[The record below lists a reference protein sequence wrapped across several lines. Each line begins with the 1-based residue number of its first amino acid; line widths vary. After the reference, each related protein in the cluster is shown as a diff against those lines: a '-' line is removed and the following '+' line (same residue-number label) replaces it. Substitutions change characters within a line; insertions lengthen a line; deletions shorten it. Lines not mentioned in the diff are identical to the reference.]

1 MAVGCEGSDGGQPMF
16 KISEKQVLAPG
27 TMLFVVHAPMI
38 ASKVQPGQF
47 IVLRI
52 CEEGERIPLT
62 VADFDREA
70 GTLTLIFQEVGKTTR
85 LLGTLEAGE
94 EILDLVGPLGKPT
107 HIERLNLV
115 ACVGGGIGV
124 APVYPITREFKAK
137 GCRVV
142 SIIGS
147 RSKDLLIL
155 EKEMTAVSDEIY
167 VTTDDGSYG
176 KKAFVTQELERLIQE
191 GYNFEFA
198 IGIGPVPM
206 MRSFAKVTS
215 KYGIPGKVSL
225 NPIMVDGTGMC
236 GVCRVSVGGKT
247 RFACVDGPEFD
258 AAEVDFDLLCA
269 RQLTYCDEE
278 KTSLAAFERGKCGGC
293 SK

>member
-1 MAVGCEGSDGGQPMF
+1 MF
-16 KISEKQVLAPG
+16 RITEKRVLAPA
-27 TMLFVVHAPMI
+27 TKLMVVDAPFI

-47 IVLRI
+47 VVLRV

-62 VADFDREA
+62 VADFDRGR

-94 EILDLVGPLGKPT
+94 GILDLVGPLGRPT
-107 HIERLNLV
+107 HIERLNQV
-115 ACVGGGIGV
+115 ACIGGGIGV
-124 APVYPITREFKAK
+124 APVYPIAREFRAR
-137 GCRVV
+137 GSRVV
-142 SIIGS
+142 SIIGA

-155 EKEMTAVSDEIY
+155 EKEMTAASDEIY

-176 KKAFVTQELERLIQE
+176 KKAFVTQELERLVQE
-191 GYNFEFA
+191 GYTFDFS

-215 KYGIPGKVSL
+215 KYAIPAKVSL

-269 RQLTYCDEE
+269 RQLIYCDEE
-278 KTSLAAFERGKCGGC
+278 KVSMEAFDGHRCGG
-293 SK
+293 SAR

>member
-1 MAVGCEGSDGGQPMF
+1 MF
-16 KISEKQVLAPG
+16 KITEKRILAPA
-27 TMLFVVHAPMI
+27 TKLVVVEAPMI
-38 ASKVQPGQF
+38 ASKVEPGQF
-47 IVLRI
+47 VVLRV

-62 VADFDREA
+62 VADFDRAA
-70 GTLTLIFQEVGKTTR
+70 GTLTLIFQEVGKTSA
-85 LLGTLEAGE
+85 LLGTLETGE
-94 EILDLVGPLGKPT
+94 AILDLVGPLGRPT
-107 HIERLNLV
+107 HIEQADLV

-124 APVYPITREFKAK
+124 APIHPIARGFKAK
-137 GCRVV
+137 GVRVV
-142 SIIGS
+142 SIIGA

-155 EKEMTAVSDEIY
+155 EKEMTAASSEIY

-176 KKAFVTQELERLIQE
+176 KKAFVTQELERLVQE
-191 GYNFEFA
+191 GYKFNFA

-215 KYGIPGKVSL
+215 KCGIPAKVSL

-278 KTSLAAFERGKCGGC
+278 KAAMAAFEKGKCGGC